1 MKSAGKNV
9 VGAKRRKPF
18 YRLQAR
24 EELWICALL
33 AEEIIA
39 VLWLAETRHKHKLP
53 KSFYHTIA
61 EFKEVQKQNKQLAK
75 LLQMKS

>member
-9 VGAKRRKPF
+9 AGAKRRKPF

-33 AEEIIA
+33 AQEIIA
-39 VLWLAETRHKHKLP
+39 VLWLAETRHKDELA
-53 KSFYHTIA
+53 KSFYHTVA
-61 EFKEVQKQNKQLAK
+61 EFKEVQKQNKQLVK
-75 LLQMKS
+75 LLKMKS